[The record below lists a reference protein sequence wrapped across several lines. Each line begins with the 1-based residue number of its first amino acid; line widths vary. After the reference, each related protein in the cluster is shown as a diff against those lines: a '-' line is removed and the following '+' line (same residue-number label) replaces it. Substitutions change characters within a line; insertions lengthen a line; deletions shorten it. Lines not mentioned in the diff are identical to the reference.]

1 MTSHPPRCNSSK
13 DPVKGAATFVTSPFV
28 SRMLNRNGRSL
39 LSIGIAY
46 GSLARSFGE
55 GQLKNAHPATV
66 CPGSIADDWI
76 TRSNA
81 LLEKSQTRGCLLSP
95 FWARNSTLRGSSRS
109 IRGSRFHPSGYL
121 VSRRYPSTPTAL
133 ESLLVAFMYTIKS
146 MSRAS
151 HPVRWPCILHYLK
164 LITFYD
170 GWYLD
175 DKGRIPPVSHDW
187 MPGWD
192 CPQ

>member
-1 MTSHPPRCNSSK
+1 MSGFNCRRLDYEIERPIGKIPDERLLVVAFLGQKLNTQRIIEINSWEPFPPIWIFGFK
-13 DPVKGAATFVTSPFV
+13 EI
-28 SRMLNRNGRSL
+28 
-39 LSIGIAY
+39 SI
-46 GSLARSFGE
+46 
-55 GQLKNAHPATV
+55 
-66 CPGSIADDWI
+66 
-76 TRSNA
+76 
-81 LLEKSQTRGCLLSP
+81 
-95 FWARNSTLRGSSRS
+95 
-109 IRGSRFHPSGYL
+109 
-121 VSRRYPSTPTAL
+121 TPTAL